1 MLLVEK
7 ECLGEEQN
15 EDGTHAVVAETLCRA
30 GSEDKV
36 KTFRGVVMYS
46 LNMLLLFWLLL
57 DVEGT
62 KLVIILR
69 KLMGIIRNLPTSL
82 RELADKPVQTCP

>member
-1 MLLVEK
+1 
-7 ECLGEEQN
+7 
-15 EDGTHAVVAETLCRA
+15 
-30 GSEDKV
+30 
-36 KTFRGVVMYS
+36 MYS

-82 RELADKPVQTCP
+82 RELADKLVQTYP

>member
-1 MLLVEK
+1 
-7 ECLGEEQN
+7 
-15 EDGTHAVVAETLCRA
+15 
-30 GSEDKV
+30 
-36 KTFRGVVMYS
+36 MYS

-82 RELADKPVQTCP
+82 RELADKPVQTYP